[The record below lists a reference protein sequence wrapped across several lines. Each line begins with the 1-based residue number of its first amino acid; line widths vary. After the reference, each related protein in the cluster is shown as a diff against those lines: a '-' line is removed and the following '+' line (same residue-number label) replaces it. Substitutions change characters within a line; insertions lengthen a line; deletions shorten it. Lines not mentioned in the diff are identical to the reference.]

1 MKAILAALLF
11 GLGSGVA
18 SGVATE
24 ECADRTEQGL
34 AELSLVFPA
43 MDEVQAADAERI
55 LREMC
60 AGTVSS
66 PSLSESD
73 TPSVLGI
80 EFNKA
85 EADSKGHSR
94 LKKSH

>member
-1 MKAILAALLF
+1 VKVILAALLF
-11 GLGSGVA
+11 GLGSGA
-18 SGVATE
+18 AAE
-24 ECADRTEQGL
+24 ECAGRTKQGL
-34 AELSLVFPA
+34 SELSLVFPA

-60 AGTVSS
+60 LGTGSS
-66 PSLSESD
+66 PSLGESD

-80 EFNKA
+80 ELNKA

>member
-1 MKAILAALLF
+1 MPAALLLC
-11 GLGSGVA
+11 LGGGVA
-18 SGVATE
+18 NGVAAD

-43 MDEVQAADAERI
+43 MDDVQAADAERI
-55 LREMC
+55 LREVC
-60 AGTVSS
+60 VGTVTS
-66 PSLSESD
+66 PAPGEPD

-80 EFNKA
+80 ELNKA

>member
-1 MKAILAALLF
+1 VKVILAALLF

-18 SGVATE
+18 AD

-34 AELSLVFPA
+34 VELSLVFPA

-55 LREMC
+55 LREVC
-60 AGTVSS
+60 VEPVTS
-66 PSLSESD
+66 PSLTEPD
-73 TPSVLGI
+73 TPSVMGI

>member
-1 MKAILAALLF
+1 LKVILAALLF
-11 GLGSGVA
+11 GFGSGVA
-18 SGVATE
+18 AD

-34 AELSLVFPA
+34 AELGLVFPA

-55 LREMC
+55 LREVC
-60 AGTVSS
+60 VDPTTS
-66 PSLSESD
+66 PSPSDPD
-73 TPSVLGI
+73 TPSVMGI

>member
-1 MKAILAALLF
+1 MKVILAALLF
-11 GLGSGVA
+11 GFGSGIA
-18 SGVATE
+18 NGVATD
-24 ECADRTEQGL
+24 ECADRTKQGL
-34 AELSLVFPA
+34 AELSLVFLA

-60 AGTVSS
+60 LGTGS
-66 PSLSESD
+66 SLSLGESD

>member
-1 MKAILAALLF
+1 MKVTLAALLF

-18 SGVATE
+18 AE
-24 ECADRTEQGL
+24 ECADRSKQGL
-34 AELSLVFPA
+34 TELSLVFPS

-60 AGTVSS
+60 LGTGS
-66 PSLSESD
+66 SLSLGESD

>member
-1 MKAILAALLF
+1 MILVALLF
-11 GLGSGVA
+11 GLGCGVA
-18 SGVATE
+18 SGVATD
-24 ECADRTEQGL
+24 ECADRMEQGL

-43 MDEVQAADAERI
+43 MDQVQAADAERI

-60 AGTVSS
+60 VGTVTR
-66 PSLSESD
+66 PSHSESD

-85 EADSKGHSR
+85 EAESKGHSR
-94 LKKSH
+94 LKKNH